1 MHGAAAFIC
10 LTLRVVDADRIRC
23 FPTGRAATCGTDIGE
38 TRAIS
43 GRSGQPEVV
52 AFSAAGKRVLITG
65 ASSGVGA
72 ALARSLASDG
82 AVVGLIARRQDR
94 LAEVLADC
102 RRVSPDSMMWV
113 ADLADSASVGPL
125 ALAAWDAL
133 GGIDVVVNNAAV
145 PKRRVVTALEP
156 SEVEAVMR
164 VNFFAPMRL
173 TLAVLPRMV
182 ERGDGMIVNVSSVGG
197 RLGIVHESAYCASKF
212 ALCGWSESMAVDLH
226 GTGISV
232 KLIEPGPVD
241 TEIWDQPDND
251 DPIYDGPK
259 FSAQAVAQGIL
270 EALGREGFEHYVP
283 DMKAVVD
290 LKNADIDTYIAG
302 AAGMARS

>member
-1 MHGAAAFIC
+1 MAFAAA
-10 LTLRVVDADRIRC
+10 
-23 FPTGRAATCGTDIGE
+23 GE
-38 TRAIS
+38 
-43 GRSGQPEVV
+43 
-52 AFSAAGKRVLITG
+52 RVLITG

-72 ALARSLASDG
+72 ALARALAADG
-82 AVVGLIARRQDR
+82 AVVGLIARRRDR
-94 LAEVLADC
+94 LAAVLASC
-102 RRVSPDSMMWV
+102 QETSPDSRMWV
-113 ADLADSASVGPL
+113 ADVADDAG
-125 ALAAWDAL
+125 ALGLQAWDAF
-133 GGIDVVVNNAAV
+133 GGIDVLVNNAAM
-145 PKRRVVTALEP
+145 PKRRAVSALTP
-156 SEVEAVMR
+156 SDVEAVMR

-173 TLAVLPRMV
+173 TLALLPRML
-182 ERGDGMIVNVSSVGG
+182 ERRDGVIVNVSSVGG
-197 RLGIVHESAYCASKF
+197 RLGIINESAYCASKF

-259 FSAQAVAQGIL
+259 FSPDEVAAGIVA
-270 EALGREGFEHYVP
+270 ALGSDGFEHYVP

>member
-1 MHGAAAFIC
+1 M
-10 LTLRVVDADRIRC
+10 
-23 FPTGRAATCGTDIGE
+23 
-38 TRAIS
+38 
-43 GRSGQPEVV
+43 

-72 ALARSLASDG
+72 ALARALAKDG
-82 AVVGLIARRQDR
+82 AVVGLTARRRDR
-94 LAEVLADC
+94 LAEVLVDC
-102 RRVSPDSMMWV
+102 QKHSPDSTMLV
-113 ADLADSASVGPL
+113 ADLANSASIGPL
-125 ALAAWDAL
+125 AQQAAEAL
-133 GGIDVVVNNAAV
+133 GGIDVLINNAAV
-145 PKRRVVTALEP
+145 PKRRVVTALQP

-173 TLAVLPRMV
+173 TLAVLPQMLSRR
-182 ERGDGMIVNVSSVGG
+182 EGMIVNVSSVGG

-232 KLIEPGPVD
+232 MLIEPGPVD
-241 TEIWDQPDND
+241 TEIWDQPGND

-259 FSAQAVAQGIL
+259 FSPEEVAQGIL
-270 EALGREGFEHYVP
+270 EALGRDGFEHYVP

-290 LKNADIDTYIAG
+290 LKNSDIDTYIAG
-302 AAGMARS
+302 AAGMARP